1 MSKETAQ
8 PLKGIKVLDFGHT
21 IMGPCAG
28 LILADL
34 GADVIKI
41 EPFEG
46 DPTRRLSGFAEGFFA
61 TFNRNKR
68 SIALDLKKPE
78 GQSALLRL
86 ARGADIVL
94 ENFGPGTIERLG
106 GGCEALRAENP
117 RLIFLAMKGFLKG
130 PSDQRGALD
139 EVVQMESGI
148 AYMTG
153 PPGRPLRA
161 GASIIDIL
169 GAVFGVT
176 AVLAALHERT
186 TTGMG
191 KRIGASLYE
200 SAAFL
205 MAPHIAGGVVS
216 GEPMVP
222 FPARKNAFG
231 VYDVFGTRDGR
242 QAFVGITSDFQWQRF
257 CDSFGR
263 ADLAGDERL
272 QTNVARCAA
281 RDWLIPDLTEMFA
294 GLLLEDLL
302 ERCNDA
308 RVPASRVGHPDD
320 LVHDPQLR
328 AGGLMEVA
336 LGAFGGGQE
345 VEIPGL
351 PLEFGDERERTV
363 LRSQPP
369 AVSEHGRAIL
379 LEADF
384 TDAEVDTLIAHGVV
398 RAPSP
403 FRSRQSQLMA
413 GSMPAA
419 PPTK

>member
-1 MSKETAQ
+1 MIEAASQ

-34 GADVIKI
+34 GADVIKV
-41 EPFEG
+41 EPYEG
-46 DPTRRLSGFAEGFFA
+46 DPTRRLTGFAEGFFA

-68 SIALDLKKPE
+68 SIALDLKKAD
-78 GQSALLRL
+78 GQSTLSRL
-86 ARGADIVL
+86 VRGADVVL

-106 GGCEALRAENP
+106 GGWEALRKENP
-117 RLIFLAMKGFLKG
+117 RLIFLAMKGFLMG

-176 AVLAALHERT
+176 AVLAALHERSIS
-186 TTGMG
+186 GLG
-191 KRIGASLYE
+191 KRVGASLYE

-222 FPARKNAFG
+222 FPARRNAFG
-231 VYDVFGTRDGR
+231 VYDVFDTASGP
-242 QAFVGITSDFQWQRF
+242 QVFIGITSDIQWQRF
-257 CDSFGR
+257 CDTFGR
-263 ADLAGDERL
+263 KDLAADERLRTNGARCAERGWLISDLAG
-272 QTNVARCAA
+272 
-281 RDWLIPDLTEMFA
+281 MFA
-294 GLLLEDLL
+294 ALPVEDLL
-302 ERCNDA
+302 ERCNEA

-320 LVHDPQLR
+320 LLRDPQLQ
-328 AGGLMEVA
+328 AGGLLEVA
-336 LGAFGGGQE
+336 LGAFGGGQK
-345 VEIPGL
+345 VQIPGL
-351 PLEFGDERERTV
+351 PLEFGDDRERTR
-363 LRSQPP
+363 LRNQPP
-369 AVSEHGRAIL
+369 EVSQHGRAIL
-379 LEADF
+379 MEAGF
-384 TDAEVDTLIAHGVV
+384 TAADVEHLVSNGVV
-398 RAPSP
+398 RA
-403 FRSRQSQLMA
+403 R
-413 GSMPAA
+413 
-419 PPTK
+419 